1 MPSVSR
7 VGPGDSPTVSVSIQ
21 DLQASKDRGE
31 RFPVLTAYDYP
42 TAKIIDELEIPLILV
57 GDSLGNV
64 VLGYESTVFVTMDEM
79 LHHTKAV
86 VRGAK
91 RALVVGDMPFMSYQ
105 TNPDDAL
112 TNAARFL
119 QEGGAQAVKLEGGE
133 IMAETVR
140 ALADRGIPV
149 MGHIGFTP
157 QSAYKIG
164 QRVQGRSLEA
174 ARQLVRDA
182 QALDEAGAFAVVV
195 ELVPTELA
203 KVITDRIKVPTIG
216 IGAGP
221 HCDAQ
226 VQVISDILGLYTDF
240 VPRHA
245 KRFANLAD
253 AMREGVKAYTSEVM
267 DGSFPTAEH
276 GAAMD
281 DEVLRALLED
291 L

>member
-1 MPSVSR
+1 M
-7 VGPGDSPTVSVSIQ
+7 SVSIQ

-216 IGAGP
+216 IGAGS

>member
-1 MPSVSR
+1 VR
-7 VGPGDSPTVSVSIQ
+7 VSIQ

-86 VRGAK
+86 VRGVK

-119 QEGGAQAVKLEGGE
+119 REGGAQAVKLEGGE
-133 IMAETVR
+133 IMAETIR
-140 ALADRGIPV
+140 ALADCGIPV

-281 DEVLRALLED
+281 DEGLRALLED

>member
-1 MPSVSR
+1 MR
-7 VGPGDSPTVSVSIQ
+7 VSIQ
-21 DLQASKDRGE
+21 DIQDSKDRGE

-119 QEGGAQAVKLEGGE
+119 REGGAQAVKLEGGE

-140 ALADRGIPV
+140 ALTDRGIPV

-221 HCDAQ
+221 DCDAQ

-281 DEVLRALLED
+281 DEVLRALLGD

>member
-1 MPSVSR
+1 MR
-7 VGPGDSPTVSVSIQ
+7 VSIQ
-21 DLQASKDRGE
+21 DLQALKDRGE

-42 TAKIIDELEIPLILV
+42 TAKIIDELGIPLILV

-64 VLGYESTVFVTMDEM
+64 VLGYDSTVFVTMDEM

-86 VRGAK
+86 ARGAK
-91 RALVVGDMPFMSYQ
+91 QALVVGDMPFMSYQ
-105 TNPDDAL
+105 TNPVDAL

-119 QEGGAQAVKLEGGE
+119 REAGAQAVKIEGGE
-133 IMAETVR
+133 VMAETVR
-140 ALADRGIPV
+140 ALTDRGIPV
-149 MGHIGFTP
+149 MGHIGYTP
-157 QSAYKIG
+157 QSSYKIG
-164 QRVQGRSLEA
+164 RRVQGRSLED
-174 ARQLVRDA
+174 ARKLVRDA

-221 HCDAQ
+221 DCDAQ
-226 VQVISDILGLYTDF
+226 VQVISDILGIYTDF

-245 KRFANLAD
+245 KRFVKLAD
-253 AMREGVKAYTSEVM
+253 AMREGVKGYVAEVM
-267 DGSFPTAEH
+267 DGSFPAPEH
-276 GAAMD
+276 GSSMEE
-281 DEVLRALLED
+281 EVLRELLKD